1 MSTMPTAKM
10 IVRTRPCPTIVV
22 RQDGYDMGTQ
32 R

>member
-22 RQDGYDMGTQ
+22 CQDGFDMGMQ
-32 R
+32 H